1 MKTKI
6 CNIFSVLNLVH
17 NDEHPN
23 RVHDKKWLRQ
33 NAERL
38 LMKDS
43 ENLLNDFQLLW

>member
-6 CNIFSVLNLVH
+6 YNILSVLNLEQ

-33 NAERL
+33 NGERL
-38 LMKDS
+38 LMKGS
-43 ENLLNDFQLLW
+43 ENL